1 MGKINQG
8 ILGGVSGKVGSVVGA
23 SWKGIPTVRVHQPIV
38 SNPQTADQTA
48 QRDGFKFVTKIAS
61 SILSSIIKNFWD
73 RFAVKMSGYNSFI
86 QAQKAV
92 GGGFVSTMSAIIFS
106 SGKMGSTDLTSAE
119 SAGSSVTLT
128 WPTSLTDRY
137 ALATDILGVVLYDET
152 NKVAF
157 GYSNTSKVRSAG
169 TVTITAADLGI
180 NTEDFALTDMKA
192 LIFFRRADGSV
203 VSNQSAAKAIEA
215 E

>member
-48 QRDGFKFVTKIAS
+48 QRDGFKFVTGVAS

-86 QAQKAV
+86 QAQKAS
-92 GGGFVSTMSAIIFS
+92 GGGFVSTMASLIFC
-106 SGKMGSTDLTSAE
+106 SGKMGSTDLSTAE
-119 SAGSSVTLT
+119 SSGSSVTLT
-128 WPTSLTDRY
+128 WPTALTDRY
-137 ALATDILGVVLYDET
+137 ALASDVLGVVLYDEA

-169 TVTITAADLGI
+169 TVTISAADLGI
-180 NTEDFALTDMKA
+180 DTANYAMTDMKA
-192 LIFFRRADGSV
+192 IIFFRRADGSV
-203 VSNQSAAKAIEA
+203 VSNQSAAKAIDPA
-215 E
+215 